1 MKTPGEENGIQYLE
15 KEATSVFA
23 ISWVISA
30 PLKGHNPVF
39 PLWII
44 QNNIGQEMCPVLW
57 VGSQNSRRTLDSERL
72 L

>member
-1 MKTPGEENGIQYLE
+1 M
-15 KEATSVFA
+15 FA

-57 VGSQNSRRTLDSERL
+57 VGSQNLRRTLDSEHL